1 MSSEEEILITCLRR
15 LPDAAWANGFFDTV
29 HQLLEATGLNAD
41 SPQLVLSLPQ
51 KKRIAVTVNQRYV
64 LAVAYP
70 EAVIGISLANP
81 LLLEDTPGLSKVEMF
96 NSGSVWTLLQAPE
109 RFEIPE
115 ALRESLIK
123 AARREMQLLEGSP
136 QKKHD
141 QPLLYRAVLDPVYRQ
156 GLLERAF
163 GAPQP

>member
-15 LPDAAWANGFFDTV
+15 LPDAEWANGFFDTV

-70 EAVIGISLANP
+70 EPVIGLSLANP

-96 NSGSVWTLLQAPE
+96 NSGSVWTLLQAPTH
-109 RFEIPE
+109 FAIPAE
-115 ALRESLIK
+115 LRESMVKAALRE
-123 AARREMQLLEGSP
+123 MQQMEGSP

-141 QPLLYRAVLDPVYRQ
+141 QPLLYRAVLDTAYRQ
-156 GLLERAF
+156 DVLARAF
-163 GAPQP
+163 PV